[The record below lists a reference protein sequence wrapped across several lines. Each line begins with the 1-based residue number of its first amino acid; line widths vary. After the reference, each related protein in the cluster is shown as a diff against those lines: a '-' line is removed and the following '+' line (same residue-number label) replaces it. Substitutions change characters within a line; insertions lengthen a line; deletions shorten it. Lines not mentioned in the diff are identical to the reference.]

1 MGGNNERETAV
12 VGKWGI
18 KSINTVKLCLFSLQ
32 SPRYL
37 IRHFCSGH
45 GTSLHGDKKI
55 QRAILTCVNERF
67 HFVVAAWPVLFQ
79 SEYLCLHLQLEAE
92 IYTSPVL

>member
-1 MGGNNERETAV
+1 MKELETAV
-12 VGKWGI
+12 FGKWGI
-18 KSINTVKLCLFSLQ
+18 KSINMVRLCLFSLQ
-32 SPRYL
+32 SPR
-37 IRHFCSGH
+37 FCSGH

-67 HFVVAAWPVLFQ
+67 HFLVAAWPVLFQ
-79 SEYLCLHLQLEAE
+79 SEYLCLHLKLEAE